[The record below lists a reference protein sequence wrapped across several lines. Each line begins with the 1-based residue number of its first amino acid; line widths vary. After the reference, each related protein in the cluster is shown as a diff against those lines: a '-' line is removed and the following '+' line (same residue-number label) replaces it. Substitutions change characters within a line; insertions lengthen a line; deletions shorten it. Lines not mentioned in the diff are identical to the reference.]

1 MHSINA
7 ILQTIKLSIKNIKSN
22 KMRTFLTTLG
32 IIIGVG
38 SIIAMV
44 TISESTA
51 VIMQEG
57 FMNAG
62 VGKITVTIN
71 GSVLKSALSLTELQ
85 EIEQI
90 DNVEG
95 VIPNINLVGTC
106 AWGNTLK
113 DKISI
118 QGRNDFYFR
127 NKPNELVLGRPLTR
141 ADMENASYV
150 CVVDQKF
157 QTDVFGGQNP
167 VGQTVILEGKRY
179 LVVGVEKGEAE
190 TKELPREDHGA
201 ATIPYTT
208 ALKLTGNSGIQSV
221 LVYPTDMSYAE
232 DVAREIRTKLLKI
245 LKKSENFSVAT
256 ATSFLQE
263 FDKVINNAKMMTA
276 GIASISLLVGGIGI
290 MNMMLVSVTERTREI
305 GLRKSLGATPVRIQL
320 QFLLESIVL
329 SMMGG
334 ITGGIVGNLIAFVF
348 AKLALQASFHIS
360 WSTVLLAVGFSTG
373 IGILFGWAPAKRASR
388 LNPIDA
394 LRSE

>member
-157 QTDVFGGQNP
+157 QTDVFGGRNP
-167 VGQTVILEGKRY
+167 VGQTVILNGKRY
-179 LVVGVEKGEAE
+179 LVVGVEKGQPE
-190 TKELPREDHGA
+190 
-201 ATIPYTT
+201 
-208 ALKLTGNSGIQSV
+208 
-221 LVYPTDMSYAE
+221 
-232 DVAREIRTKLLKI
+232 
-245 LKKSENFSVAT
+245 
-256 ATSFLQE
+256 
-263 FDKVINNAKMMTA
+263 
-276 GIASISLLVGGIGI
+276 
-290 MNMMLVSVTERTREI
+290 
-305 GLRKSLGATPVRIQL
+305 
-320 QFLLESIVL
+320 
-329 SMMGG
+329 
-334 ITGGIVGNLIAFVF
+334 
-348 AKLALQASFHIS
+348 
-360 WSTVLLAVGFSTG
+360 
-373 IGILFGWAPAKRASR
+373 
-388 LNPIDA
+388 
-394 LRSE
+394 

>member
-201 ATIPYTT
+201 VTIPYTT

-245 LKKSENFSVAT
+245 FKKSENFSVAT

-290 MNMMLVSVTERTREI
+290 MMTVLCSIRQFFTERMA
-305 GLRKSLGATPVRIQL
+305 LPWWYPVL
-320 QFLLESIVL
+320 
-329 SMMGG
+329 
-334 ITGGIVGNLIAFVF
+334 
-348 AKLALQASFHIS
+348 
-360 WSTVLLAVGFSTG
+360 
-373 IGILFGWAPAKRASR
+373 
-388 LNPIDA
+388 
-394 LRSE
+394 

>member
-201 ATIPYTT
+201 VTIPYTT

-245 LKKSENFSVAT
+245 FKKSENFSVAT

>member
-44 TISESTA
+44 TISESA
-51 VIMQEG
+51 ADMLQGSFI
-57 FMNAG
+57 NAG
-62 VGKITVTIN
+62 AGMITVTIN
-71 GSVLKSALSLTELQ
+71 GSVLKSSLSLTELQ

-95 VIPNINLVGTC
+95 VIPNINSEGTC
-106 AWGNTLK
+106 AWGNTLT

-118 QGRNDFYFR
+118 QGKSEFYFI
-127 NKPNELVLGRPLTR
+127 NKPDELVRGRPLTW
-141 ADMENASYV
+141 ADIENASYV
-150 CVVDQKF
+150 CVVNQKF

-167 VGQTVILEGKRY
+167 VGQTVILDGKRY
-179 LVVGVEKGEAE
+179 LVVGVEKGEPE
-190 TKELPREDHGA
+190 YDNFPREDHGA

-208 ALKLTGNSGIQSV
+208 ALKMAGNSGIQSV
-221 LVYPTDMSYAE
+221 LVYPTDVSCTE
-232 DVAREIRTKLLKI
+232 DVAREIRTSLLKI
-245 LKKSENFSVAT
+245 FKRSENFSVAT
-256 ATSFLQE
+256 ATGFLKDFEQV
-263 FDKVINNAKMMTA
+263 FAGVKLMTA

-290 MNMMLVSVTERTREI
+290 MNMMLVSVTERTKEI

-329 SMMGG
+329 STMGG
-334 ITGGIVGNLIAFVF
+334 ITGGILGNLIAFVF
-348 AKLALQASFHIS
+348 AKLVLKTSFHIS
-360 WSTVLLAVGFSTG
+360 WSTVLIAFGFSTG
-373 IGILFGWAPAKRASR
+373 IGILFGWAPAKRASQ